1 MLSALFYKPL
11 VVGWINS
18 FALICRFML
27 SSSYQKVICWTQ
39 EISTW
44 RYVLPYGLNS
54 IPLFPVQKKS
64 EKSTP
69 LIVKFHFILQLTS
82 DGDDDAAASETFLRD
97 PSPALPQQS
106 RTDGVSRLIELVNL
120 LPPNYRSRRRET
132 SPTLTLG
139 RCSSERDLNQ
149 AIERLCRMTRVFF
162 SRSWFR
168 IVFFFFLFS
177 KSLPLSNPLASQCPE
192 VRR

>member
-1 MLSALFYKPL
+1 
-11 VVGWINS
+11 
-18 FALICRFML
+18 ML

-97 PSPALPQQS
+97 LSPALPITDRRCES
-106 RTDGVSRLIELVNL
+106 VNRTRKSIATEL
-120 LPPNYRSRRRET
+120 PIET
-132 SPTLTLG
+132 S
-139 RCSSERDLNQ
+139 RDQ
-149 AIERLCRMTRVFF
+149 PGVDTG
-162 SRSWFR
+162 
-168 IVFFFFLFS
+168 
-177 KSLPLSNPLASQCPE
+177 
-192 VRR
+192 